1 MNETLYKALI
11 SYFNG
16 HISKHVANVK
26 IHTSNTAGV
35 AEHSDHVETIEKE
48 LDIISSYEDKLSVL
62 KKYFGDGN
70 KEVING

>member
-26 IHTSNTAGV
+26 IHINSTVGV

-48 LDIISSYEDKLSVL
+48 LDTIASYEDKLNVL
-62 KKYFGDGN
+62 KKYFGNGD
-70 KEVING
+70 KEVLNG

>member
-26 IHTSNTAGV
+26 IHSNSAVGV

-48 LDIISSYEDKLSVL
+48 LDTIASYEDKLNVL
-62 KKYFGDGN
+62 KKYFGNGD
-70 KEVING
+70 KEVLNG